1 MKNTF
6 IFDASENDIINLDET
21 TVIKTTGVNTNNIKV
36 RVLKEIK
43 NGKKPVRVIRKKTVF
58 SIIAAAAAV
67 AVLGTITVGAA
78 GGFSQNLSEFFAGEP
93 ADGVFSGKD
102 VVINSD
108 KLDIDF
114 AGIAGDDNQVVAMMK
129 IKSKDGNSFVKT
141 ADNAFIGNYDIDP
154 DRHYNVSIKQTAW
167 DSVFHPVSP
176 DIGEI
181 TYSFQDEN
189 TICAVV
195 VCTSDKNGH
204 IKGQRLN
211 ASDNIIYA
219 YTPVETICSIQ
230 NDDGSVLDEMNKKY
244 KNKIS
249 DNQVIRYSE
258 DNKSV
263 IIAEKTKI
271 SLDYEMGVTLNYRST
286 TRNIESSAGK
296 KYTMNNSEWEVDYI
310 SANSFTLDLSAHTW
324 ELPEN
329 SDYNLANIDNQ
340 DEKAIEKYNQYIDS
354 FYPDNL
360 VVTLDSGKKYTAVTK
375 HLGTTGGGS
384 FGEGFGEI
392 YISFEYIDEN
402 GSISALNPDSIVSIT
417 LNGTEL
423 MA

>member
-1 MKNTF
+1 
-6 IFDASENDIINLDET
+6 
-21 TVIKTTGVNTNNIKV
+21 
-36 RVLKEIK
+36 
-43 NGKKPVRVIRKKTVF
+43 
-58 SIIAAAAAV
+58 
-67 AVLGTITVGAA
+67 
-78 GGFSQNLSEFFAGEP
+78 
-93 ADGVFSGKD
+93 
-102 VVINSD
+102 
-108 KLDIDF
+108 
-114 AGIAGDDNQVVAMMK
+114 
-129 IKSKDGNSFVKT
+129 
-141 ADNAFIGNYDIDP
+141 
-154 DRHYNVSIKQTAW
+154 
-167 DSVFHPVSP
+167 
-176 DIGEI
+176 
-181 TYSFQDEN
+181 
-189 TICAVV
+189 
-195 VCTSDKNGH
+195 
-204 IKGQRLN
+204 
-211 ASDNIIYA
+211 
-219 YTPVETICSIQ
+219 
-230 NDDGSVLDEMNKKY
+230 
-244 KNKIS
+244 
-249 DNQVIRYSE
+249 
-258 DNKSV
+258 
-263 IIAEKTKI
+263 
-271 SLDYEMGVTLNYRST
+271 MGVTLNYRST